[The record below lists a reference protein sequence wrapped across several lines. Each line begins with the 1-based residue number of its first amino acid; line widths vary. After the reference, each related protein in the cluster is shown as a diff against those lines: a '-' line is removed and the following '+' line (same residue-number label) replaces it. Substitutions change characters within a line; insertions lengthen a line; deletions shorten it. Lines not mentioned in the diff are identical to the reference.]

1 MKNLLKL
8 SLILLIIAGV
18 IFICEGTNQI
28 RIIRSPGV
36 ARIFTNRSLQ
46 YTTEEGLYDISR
58 SISSLNYA
66 IDDFAYMLVGTTFI
80 ATGLSLMV
88 KLKQLEGE

>member
-1 MKNLLKL
+1 MKMLKF
-8 SLILLIIAGV
+8 SLILLVIAG
-18 IFICEGTNQI
+18 IMFMCEGIGII
-28 RIIRSPGV
+28 RIFSSSGV

-46 YTTEEGLYDISR
+46 YTTEKGLYDISGA
-58 SISSLNYA
+58 ISSLSYT

-80 ATGLSLMV
+80 VTGLSLIV

>member
-28 RIIRSPGV
+28 RIIRGSPIG
-36 ARIFTNRSLQ
+36 RSISPRGL
-46 YTTEEGLYDISR
+46 YSTERGLYDVSR
-58 SISSLNYA
+58 SISSLNYT

-80 ATGLSLMV
+80 VTGLSLMV

>member
-28 RIIRSPGV
+28 RIIRGSPIG
-36 ARIFTNRSLQ
+36 RSISPRGLG
-46 YTTEEGLYDISR
+46 YSTERGLYDVSR
-58 SISSLNYA
+58 SISSLN
-66 IDDFAYMLVGTTFI
+66 
-80 ATGLSLMV
+80 
-88 KLKQLEGE
+88 

>member
-1 MKNLLKL
+1 MKNLLKF

-28 RIIRSPGV
+28 RIIRGSPI
-36 ARIFTNRSLQ
+36 ARSISPRGLGYS
-46 YTTEEGLYDISR
+46 TERGLYDVSR
-58 SISSLNYA
+58 SISSLNYT
-66 IDDFAYMLVGTTFI
+66 IDDFAYMLVGATFI
-80 ATGLSLMV
+80 VTGLSLMV

>member
-8 SLILLIIAGV
+8 SLILLIVAGV
-18 IFICEGTNQI
+18 MFICEGTNQI
-28 RIIRSPGV
+28 RIIRGSPIG
-36 ARIFTNRSLQ
+36 RSISPRSLS
-46 YTTEEGLYDISR
+46 YSTERGLYDVSR
-58 SISSLNYA
+58 SISSLNYT

-80 ATGLSLMV
+80 IAGLSLMV